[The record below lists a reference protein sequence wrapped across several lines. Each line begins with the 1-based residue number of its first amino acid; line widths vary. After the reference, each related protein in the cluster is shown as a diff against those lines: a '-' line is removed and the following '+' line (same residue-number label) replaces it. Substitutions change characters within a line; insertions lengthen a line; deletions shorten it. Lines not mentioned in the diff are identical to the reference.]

1 MPYWCVWPTVFKSC
15 FLLRF
20 PPVTWASTFP
30 TREKL
35 SICHCEAPNNTELA
49 KPRALVSV
57 PVELLDASFNVS
69 QADPLLYSHLL
80 QFQHYRKQIPFSFGM
95 ATFLN
100 HLNIAVS
107 FPYLS
112 LFQNNY
118 HKPNSCPLCFDE
130 ATQEIL
136 TEMPFSLRD
145 IEEEILEKEMLRA
158 AQANVIEGKT
168 RS

>member
-1 MPYWCVWPTVFKSC
+1 
-15 FLLRF
+15 
-20 PPVTWASTFP
+20 
-30 TREKL
+30 
-35 SICHCEAPNNTELA
+35 
-49 KPRALVSV
+49 
-57 PVELLDASFNVS
+57 
-69 QADPLLYSHLL
+69 
-80 QFQHYRKQIPFSFGM
+80 M

-107 FPYLS
+107 FSNLS